1 MANMKECKKCGKVKD
16 YSQFSKKTKSKDGL
30 QDRCKACNK
39 VDNDY
44 FRFELNPEHHAEWQ
58 RKNPQRLVEIVAKH
72 RRADKAGVVY
82 ALIAPDG
89 YVYVGETKTHLNVRI
104 MEHRVK
110 YRRFLEGKVTSLHP
124 LLFESFNKYGFENH
138 KLEILYKNETI
149 SKKELKEIEKKY
161 IQQYKQIGKS
171 LNIKL

>member
-1 MANMKECKKCGKVKD
+1 MKQCKKCGEVKD

-58 RKNPQRLVEIVAKH
+58 RNNSKRLVEIVAKH

-82 ALIAPDG
+82 ALINPNG
-89 YVYVGETKTHLNVRI
+89 EVYVGETKTHLNVRI

-110 YRRFLEGKVTSLHP
+110 YKRFLEGKVTSIHP
-124 LLFESFNKYGFENH
+124 LLFKSFERYGIENH
-138 KLEILYKNETI
+138 KLEILFLDKDI
-149 SKKELKEIEKKY
+149 DKKELKQIEKKY